1 MQQQHLHSY
10 TNSSSKN
17 TLDVMLAQEPAYLAS
32 DYLAMMTASTT
43 TTDHT
48 ANDSPADAAPTS
60 TSLVDA
66 DCRLKMADWCDR
78 CVDFCK
84 FDREIVEI
92 TLNYLDRFVS
102 TPDGQSILRDRNEFQ
117 LAVMAA
123 LYTAIKIHQAE
134 AVSSKS
140 ISALSKGRYGQDDI
154 EAMEARMIF
163 ALRWRMNPVTVSAF
177 VRSFIDQIPQVAGID
192 TKTLYRLAKIQTDA
206 AVRDY
211 AFVTIRPS
219 VIAYSAILNAVEASI
234 MAQRDDTTSTS
245 ASHPVYGVLQTFLE
259 QHLSLAPH
267 DVEGI
272 QKYLYASIATNTT
285 TTTAT
290 CVDGNHPPTTVN
302 RRRPPTPAAANDD
315 DDDDVSDTDAAP
327 ESGSFKVRR
336 IASTDS
342 PRSTAA
348 AMQ

>member
-1 MQQQHLHSY
+1 MEQHLHSY
-10 TNSSSKN
+10 TSSSSTN
-17 TLDVMLAQEPAYLAS
+17 TLDVMLAQEVAYLAS

-43 TTDHT
+43 KATDHT

-60 TSLVDA
+60 NSFVDA

-92 TLNYLDRFVS
+92 TLNYLDRFAS
-102 TPDGQSILRDRNEFQ
+102 TRDGQSILRDRGEFQ

-163 ALRWRMNPVTVSAF
+163 ALRWRMNPATVSAF
-177 VRSFIDQIPQVAGID
+177 LRTFIDQIPQVAGID
-192 TKTLYRLAKIQTDA
+192 TKTLYQLAKIQTDA

-234 MAQRDDTTSTS
+234 MAQRDDATSTS
-245 ASHPVYGVLQTFLE
+245 ASHPVYGFLQTFLE

-272 QKYLYASIATNTT
+272 QKYLYASIATHT

-302 RRRPPTPAAANDD
+302 RRRPPTPAPAD

-336 IASTDS
+336 ISSTDS